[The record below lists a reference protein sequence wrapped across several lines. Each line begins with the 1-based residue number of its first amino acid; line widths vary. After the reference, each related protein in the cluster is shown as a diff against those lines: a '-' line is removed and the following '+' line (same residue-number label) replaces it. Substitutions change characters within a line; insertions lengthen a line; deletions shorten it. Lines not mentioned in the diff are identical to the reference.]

1 MDTHLPQ
8 YASSPRAIMWARSVQ
23 VQVRQSP
30 TVRREGAPTAANAHQ
45 GKEIALASA
54 DALRQLLRLRES
66 SSRLLAVTCSWVRC
80 PRVKSYFCD
89 LSWAPISQRA

>member
-30 TVRREGAPTAANAHQ
+30 TVRREGAPTAANAHRQ
-45 GKEIALASA
+45 SKEIARRPTRCDCEILFLA
-54 DALRQLLRLRES
+54 
-66 SSRLLAVTCSWVRC
+66 
-80 PRVKSYFCD
+80 CD
-89 LSWAPISQRA
+89 LGRRSHNARDLKLAR

>member
-30 TVRREGAPTAANAHQ
+30 TVRREGAPTAANAHRE
-45 GKEIALASA
+45 GKEISSA
-54 DALRQLLRLRES
+54 DALRLFHS
-66 SSRLLAVTCSWVRC
+66 FLACVTFLGRRSHNAR
-80 PRVKSYFCD
+80 D
-89 LSWAPISQRA
+89 LKLAR

>member
-30 TVRREGAPTAANAHQ
+30 TVRREGATAANAHRQ
-45 GKEIALASA
+45 SKEIARRPPRCDCEILFHSWPVTLAA
-54 DALRQLLRLRES
+54 DLPGGITWGE
-66 SSRLLAVTCSWVRC
+66 
-80 PRVKSYFCD
+80 
-89 LSWAPISQRA
+89 I

>member
-30 TVRREGAPTAANAHQ
+30 RVRREGAPIAANAHRQ
-45 GKEIALASA
+45 GKEIARRPTRCDCEILFQTPWP
-54 DALRQLLRLRES
+54 LR
-66 SSRLLAVTCSWVRC
+66 WV
-80 PRVKSYFCD
+80 
-89 LSWAPISQRA
+89 LSGPT

>member
-30 TVRREGAPTAANAHQ
+30 TVRREGAPTAANAARAQ
-45 GKEIALASA
+45 GKEIARVGRRVATA
-54 DALRQLLRLRES
+54 RS
-66 SSRLLAVTCSWVRC
+66 SSTPGL
-80 PRVKSYFCD
+80 
-89 LSWAPISQRA
+89 

>member
-30 TVRREGAPTAANAHQ
+30 TVRREGAPTAANARTGQ
-45 GKEIALASA
+45 GDRS
-54 DALRQLLRLRES
+54 RRPTRGCCES
-66 SSRLLAVTCSWVRC
+66 SSLHGLAG
-80 PRVKSYFCD
+80 D

>member
-30 TVRREGAPTAANAHQ
+30 TVRREGAPTAANAHAHRE
-45 GKEIALASA
+45 GKEISSA
-54 DALRQLLRLRES
+54 DALRLFHSFLGL
-66 SSRLLAVTCSWVRC
+66 
-80 PRVKSYFCD
+80 CD
-89 LSWAPISQRA
+89 LSWPPIPQRA

>member
-30 TVRREGAPTAANAHQ
+30 TVRREGAPTAANAHRQ
-45 GKEIALASA
+45 GKEIALVGRRVATA
-54 DALRQLLRLRES
+54 RS
-66 SSRLLAVTCSWVRC
+66 SSRLLA
-80 PRVKSYFCD
+80 CD
-89 LSWAPISQRA
+89 LGRRSHNARDLKLAR